1 MVGKSFLSL
10 GKLMLTNPIGLVV
23 TAVVALGVALY
34 EAYKHIKPFRDAVNG
49 MGTAMKKLFTGKFGW
64 EKSIGKKL
72 AGVGSTISKWGKGA
86 GKFVSKH
93 KTEILAGLVSPFAGL
108 SAWFLK
114 DTKTGKNV
122 QKWAKGFSKDIKKM
136 GLKKRPWINK
146 LTMRLRRLKSQ
157 NSASG
162 LINIDSSFN
171 SFKKSFKKTWNKHWS
186 DTGKTLKRD

>member
-10 GKLMLTNPIGLVV
+10 GKLMLTNPIGLIV
-23 TAVVALGVALY
+23 TALVALGVALY

-72 AGVGSTISKWGKGA
+72 VGVGSTISKWGKGA
-86 GKFVSKH
+86 GKFLFKH

-108 SAWFLK
+108 SAWFVK

-136 GLKKRPWINK
+136 GLKKAMDKQVND
-146 LTMRLRRLKSQ
+146 
-157 NSASG
+157 ASKA
-162 LINIDSSFN
+162 
-171 SFKKSFKKTWNKHWS
+171 FKKSKF
-186 DTGKTLKRD
+186 GKVV